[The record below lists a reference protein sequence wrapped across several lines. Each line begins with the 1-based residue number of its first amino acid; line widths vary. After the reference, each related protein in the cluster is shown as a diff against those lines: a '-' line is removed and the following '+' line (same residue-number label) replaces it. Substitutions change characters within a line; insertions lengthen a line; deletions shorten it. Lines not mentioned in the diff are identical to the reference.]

1 MKTILIVY
9 GTRPEAIKLAPVI
22 KLLQKQSDI
31 NITICVSGQHREMLR
46 QANQLFQID
55 PDIDLDLM
63 RENQSLVS
71 LSAEILNEL
80 NVQLDIIKPDLL
92 VVHGDTT
99 TAMSAAIAAFY
110 KGIPV
115 AHIEAGLRTESVE
128 SPFPEEFNR
137 RVITLATKLHFCPT
151 LDNQK
156 NLLHAGVDKRSTHV
170 TGNTAIDS
178 LKLILGDRDD
188 AEITSILLPILG
200 YKLPIKRFILVT
212 AHRRENLGERLDKI
226 IAATKVL
233 ANSYMDMDFIY
244 SVNLNPLIREQLN
257 NYGALPQNFKIIE
270 PQDYLT
276 FSLLMKQSF
285 LVMTDS
291 GGIQEEGPSLDKP
304 VVVMREE
311 TERQEGVKAGTLLLA
326 GTETDDIVQVVKNL
340 IDDDQFYAEV
350 SKKKNPYGDGNASP
364 KIIEKIKDFL
374 CND

>member
-1 MKTILIVY
+1 
-9 GTRPEAIKLAPVI
+9 
-22 KLLQKQSDI
+22 
-31 NITICVSGQHREMLR
+31 
-46 QANQLFQID
+46 
-55 PDIDLDLM
+55 
-63 RENQSLVS
+63 
-71 LSAEILNEL
+71 
-80 NVQLDIIKPDLL
+80 
-92 VVHGDTT
+92 
-99 TAMSAAIAAFY
+99 
-110 KGIPV
+110 
-115 AHIEAGLRTESVE
+115 
-128 SPFPEEFNR
+128 
-137 RVITLATKLHFCPT
+137 
-151 LDNQK
+151 
-156 NLLHAGVDKRSTHV
+156 
-170 TGNTAIDS
+170 
-178 LKLILGDRDD
+178 
-188 AEITSILLPILG
+188 
-200 YKLPIKRFILVT
+200 
-212 AHRRENLGERLDKI
+212 
-226 IAATKVL
+226 
-233 ANSYMDMDFIY
+233 MDMDFIY